1 MIHLAQ
7 SSTAS
12 ILGQAGTFHG
22 EVAAAL
28 TAPSQQIQL
37 LLQGGELS
45 LQVDPCGGFLPPL
58 VVNLSEQPW
67 VSRPP
72 SAHRSHY

>member
-1 MIHLAQ
+1 MTHLAQ

-12 ILGQAGTFHG
+12 IPGRAGTFHG

-37 LLQGGELS
+37 LLQAGELS
-45 LQVDPCGGFLPPL
+45 LQVDPRGVFLPPF